1 MPAYELQTGEKYCL
15 TLPFGSKKSEMDI
28 SLLGVGG
35 LREKRTREK
44 AEDALGVFHEVK
56 AASSDKALQRKAEH
70 VVNTKTNTSAFPCP
84 PHDTSMSVRHTD

>member
-1 MPAYELQTGEKYCL
+1 MPTPTALKWLMPAYELQTGEKYFL

-56 AASSDKALQRKAEH
+56 AASSDKAL
-70 VVNTKTNTSAFPCP
+70 
-84 PHDTSMSVRHTD
+84 